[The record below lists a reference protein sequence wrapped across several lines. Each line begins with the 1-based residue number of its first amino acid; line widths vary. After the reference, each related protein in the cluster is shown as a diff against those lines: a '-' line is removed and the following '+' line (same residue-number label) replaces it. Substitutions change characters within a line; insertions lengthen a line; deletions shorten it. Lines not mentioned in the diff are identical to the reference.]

1 MFSPAGW
8 NTFDYFPAVPANP
21 ADPAGDGLSWTVY
34 IDVHT
39 QGTRMY
45 IWKPHTTQFQG
56 PNPYWT
62 GGGWHHLSTLQLFD
76 AGNQPA
82 GATTVLTAISV

>member
-45 IWKPHTTQFQG
+45 IWKPHNLQ
-56 PNPYWT
+56 NPMDGSWS
-62 GGGWHHLSTLQLFD
+62 GGGWHHISTVKLIHPTSGQET
-76 AGNQPA
+76 GS
-82 GATTVLTAISV
+82 TTVLTAIL